1 MALDGFRYMSVALTL
16 VVLLRSS
23 STRISSCSFAAAF
36 LHLPQKGGLAGILC
50 ALVSLPYL
58 CIIFISRRHGTII
71 LATIQRPNLRF
82 IHVSAA
88 NGPRRRMMGR
98 TPFLCIMR
106 SVGYDFGRCLHQCQ
120 DDLVHLLRPL
130 SCLHITVCTNP
141 GTCINLLS
149 SNKGTRDI
157 QPPSTACCCRSS
169 VVGIRH
175 QPLHSLA

>member
-1 MALDGFRYMSVALTL
+1 MHGAGWVSIHERRTHARCTVTIFQHSYLF
-16 VVLLRSS
+16 VLFCGGILASSSKRWSCWHSLRSRLS
-23 STRISSCSFAAAF
+23 SMFVYHI
-36 LHLPQKGGLAGILC
+36 HLKA
-50 ALVSLPYL
+50 
-58 CIIFISRRHGTII
+58 SRYN
-71 LATIQRPNLRF
+71 NLRF